1 MIVIR
6 SFLAPLEVHKTS
18 HALVSVPTPRMK
30 HPLPQSN
37 VALLTSILNKS
48 KPPRT
53 CTQTRHTSFYS
64 MMKTWAPGAHTE
76 MQK

>member
-37 VALLTSILNKS
+37 VALLTSILNKAN
-48 KPPRT
+48 
-53 CTQTRHTSFYS
+53 HI
-64 MMKTWAPGAHTE
+64 GHAHRPATHPFTV
-76 MQK
+76 